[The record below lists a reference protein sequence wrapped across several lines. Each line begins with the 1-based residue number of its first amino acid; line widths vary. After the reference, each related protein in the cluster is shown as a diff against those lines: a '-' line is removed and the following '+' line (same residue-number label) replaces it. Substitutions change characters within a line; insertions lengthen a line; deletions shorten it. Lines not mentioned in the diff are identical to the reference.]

1 MNIFLKGID
10 RLIIGFSFED
20 KISFQSSIYWIENI
34 NEKMVKYGPMS
45 FVLFGSKYDLK
56 EYNIE
61 FFETSIKKNIYIN
74 NMLEYLR

>member
-1 MNIFLKGID
+1 MKIFLKGID

-56 EYNIE
+56 EYNNE
-61 FFETSIKKNIYIN
+61 FLKQV
-74 NMLEYLR
+74 